1 MIGTWRWNVGFGAVG
16 GMMSLLFSMSGNTFA
31 VSCVRG
37 IYAFAVFFLL
47 AFLFRAILRIVAMPQ
62 PSVPALHLDEQD
74 GGYEAGS
81 KFEAVIPDESDQLHE
96 MLKSSPDGRP
106 AAPNAEAAQTNQFQP
121 LKPPQL
127 VSTQNKDPEELAK
140 AVRHLTGG

>member
-31 VSCVRG
+31 VSCLRG
-37 IYAFAVFFLL
+37 MYAFAAFYLL
-47 AFLFRAILRIVAMPQ
+47 AFLFRAVLRMAMPQ
-62 PSVPALHLDEQD
+62 PTVPSLRHDEHGSSQ
-74 GGYEAGS
+74 EAGS
-81 KFEAVIPDESDQLHE
+81 QFEAVTPDESDELHE
-96 MLKSSPDGRP
+96 LLKSDSNVRP
-106 AAPNAEAAQTNQFQP
+106 AAAGAGTQSHQFQP

>member
-16 GMMSLLFSMSGNTFA
+16 GMMSLLFSLSGNTFA
-31 VSCVRG
+31 VSILRG
-37 IYAFAVFFLL
+37 IYAFAAFFLL
-47 AFLFRAILRIVAMPQ
+47 AYLFRAVLKMAMPQ
-62 PSVPALHLDEQD
+62 PTLPSLRQDEQ
-74 GGYEAGS
+74 GGRQDAGTQ
-81 KFEAVIPDESDQLHE
+81 FEAVTPDESEELHE
-96 MLKSSPDGRP
+96 LLKSDSNSRP
-106 AAPNAEAAQTNQFQP
+106 AATAAAGAQSHQFQP

>member
-16 GMMSLLFSMSGNTFA
+16 GMMSLLFSLSGNTFA
-31 VSCVRG
+31 VSCLRG
-37 IYAFAVFFLL
+37 VYAFAAFFLL
-47 AFLFRAILRIVAMPQ
+47 AYLFRAVLRMAMPEPAV
-62 PSVPALHLDEQD
+62 PSLRQDEQ
-74 GGYEAGS
+74 GERREAGTQ
-81 KFEAVIPDESDQLHE
+81 FEAVTPEESEELHE
-96 MLKSSPDGRP
+96 LLKSDSNSRP
-106 AAPNAEAAQTNQFQP
+106 AAAGMQSHQFQP